1 MRKLLFILLLCGP
14 TAAVWSQSRP
24 VVPTTLVVET
34 KDLMA
39 LQDSVR
45 LHRMARREA
54 EHQRDSLL
62 TLVAQWRAA
71 QTAVG
76 SPVPSEPLTSRP
88 AAEQSQPAAAEV
100 PEVPAT
106 QQPNAAP
113 PTSLAYWVVV
123 GGSPHAAEAAQMAKS
138 YSRPPFQAVVVQ
150 APSGIH
156 RVCWGPFGDEKTAL
170 DVLRDARKIR
180 PDAWSWHQVE

>member
-1 MRKLLFILLLCGP
+1 
-14 TAAVWSQSRP
+14 
-24 VVPTTLVVET
+24 LVVET
-34 KDLMA
+34 KELMA

-62 TLVAQWRAA
+62 TLVAAFRAA
-71 QTAVG
+71 QTANAAPAAIAGVAA
-76 SPVPSEPLTSRP
+76 RP
-88 AAEQSQPAAAEV
+88 AAEPSQPAAAEV

-106 QQPNAAP
+106 QQPNPAP
-113 PTSLAYWVVV
+113 QSTSAYWVVV
-123 GGSPHAAEAAQMAKS
+123 GGSPNAAEAAQMAKS

-156 RVCWGPFGDEKTAL
+156 RVCWGPFDDEKTAL

-180 PDAWSWHQVE
+180 PDAWYWHQVE